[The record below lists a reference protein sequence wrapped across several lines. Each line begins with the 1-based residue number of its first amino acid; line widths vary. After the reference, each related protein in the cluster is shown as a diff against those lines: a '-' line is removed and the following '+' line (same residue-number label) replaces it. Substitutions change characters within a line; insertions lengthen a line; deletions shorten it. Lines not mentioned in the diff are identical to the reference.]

1 MMNVVV
7 DNRISEAC
15 KELLNPK
22 YHISYVDCRLESTE
36 YELEELISNV
46 YAKCVDRKA
55 DLFIGRPA
63 IVEELRALGLNCIS
77 LDGGLDG

>member
-7 DNRISEAC
+7 DSGISDDY

-22 YHISYVDCRLESTE
+22 CHISYIDCKLDHDE
-36 YELEELISNV
+36 YELDEIVSNV

-55 DLFIGRPA
+55 DLFIGRPV
-63 IVEELRALGLNCIS
+63 IVGELRALGLSCIS
-77 LDGGLDG
+77 LDGELDE